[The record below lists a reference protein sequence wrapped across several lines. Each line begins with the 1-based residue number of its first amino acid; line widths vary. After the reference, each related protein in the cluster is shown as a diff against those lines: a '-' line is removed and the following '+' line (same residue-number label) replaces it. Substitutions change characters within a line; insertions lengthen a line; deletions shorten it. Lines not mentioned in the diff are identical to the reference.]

1 MSRLN
6 LEDPRI
12 TGNITMQGTASS
24 RIGFFAAAPAAQP
37 ASSNQGAVA
46 STAAA
51 SVSATQWGYS
61 TSTQANAIVTLVN
74 QLRADLVTLGLIKG
88 AA

>member
-1 MSRLN
+1 MRQN

-12 TGNITMQGTASS
+12 TGNITLQGTASS
-24 RIGFFAAAPAAQP
+24 RIGFFGAATGAQP
-37 ASSNQGAVA
+37 ASASQAAVA

-88 AA
+88 SA